1 MRTILKLFF
10 AATKETAYVQAITS
24 AGVMYDLTRQCSSGF
39 YNVCSCDGSKRGEK
53 GEKVTSELI
62 ILELIILTK
71 LLMYFSSVVN
81 LHYTL

>member
-1 MRTILKLFF
+1 MGTVLKLF

-53 GEKVTSELI
+53 GKEVTSELS
-62 ILELIILTK
+62 LYL
-71 LLMYFSSVVN
+71 
-81 LHYTL
+81 